1 MQDLGYANV
10 EVHQST
16 TISKVLNMAQNQLVN
31 RIDTFESTGSG
42 INAEFVDDVD
52 QDDNQDDDEFRVT
65 KSTLGGG
72 CCATT

>member
-1 MQDLGYANV
+1 MNVNV

-31 RIDTFESTGSG
+31 RIDTFESTGSCKGG

-65 KSTLGGG
+65 K
-72 CCATT
+72 

>member
-1 MQDLGYANV
+1 MNV

-16 TISKVLNMAQNQLVN
+16 TISKVLNMALKQLIN

-42 INAEFVDDVD
+42 INAQFVDDVD

-72 CCATT
+72 CCVTT